1 MTVEDRSAAAT
12 FASWYRRCGAI
23 FFVLF
28 CALIAVRL
36 PFDKAHWWQWA
47 RRIPTPAPAIA
58 AYLTAVA
65 IASGWLLYRACR
77 LEARFDD
84 RGITIRKLLKTNRYS
99 WPKVIRFEDGWVSG
113 DQGSKDWALRVV
125 FGDRKAVTAKGTSG
139 KNQSANLVAIRQVAA
154 RYQIPAE
161 LTGIP
166 RKRNGSPVRRGIYP
180 DPGGEPGRRHWNG
193 REWSPHLWLDPADGK
208 EAGQRAVVWA
218 PLPGSERYD
227 AAARAR
233 RAGIWSAA
241 ALAMTVAGLSALAL
255 DAVLRNPGLHLTG
268 SLSDGYPLVAI
279 PCMMALFGFVVT
291 VNRWQVR
298 KEYRELEQARNPW
311 AGAAVTEDRVAS
323 PRNGPGKDPA

>member
-1 MTVEDRSAAAT
+1 MTTEDRSPAAT
-12 FASWYRRCGAI
+12 FASSDRRSYAI

-28 CALIAVRL
+28 CAAFAVWL
-36 PFDKAHWWQWA
+36 PFAKAHWWQWA
-47 RRIPTPAPAIA
+47 RHIPTPAAAVA

-65 IASGWLLYRACR
+65 IASGWLLYRACS
-77 LEARFDD
+77 LGACFDD
-84 RGITIRKLLKTNRYS
+84 RGITIRKLLKTDRYD
-99 WPKVIRFEDGWVSG
+99 WPEVTRFADGWVSG

-125 FGDRKAVTAKGTSG
+125 LGDGKAVTVKGTSG
-139 KNQSANLVAIRQVAA
+139 KNLSANLVAIRQVAA

-166 RKRNGSPVRRGIYP
+166 RKRNGSPVSTGIYP

-193 REWSPHLWLDPADGK
+193 REWSPHLWLDAADGK

-233 RAGIWSAA
+233 RAGIWSAV
-241 ALAMTVAGLSALAL
+241 ALAVTVAGLAALAL
-255 DAVLRNPGLHLTG
+255 EAVLRNPGPHLTG
-268 SLSDGYPLVAI
+268 SLSDRDPLVAI

-291 VNRWQVR
+291 VNRWQAR
-298 KEYRELEQARNPW
+298 KAYRELEQARNPW
-311 AGAAVTEDRVAS
+311 AGPAVTKDRVAS
-323 PRNGPGKDPA
+323 PRNGPGKDPT